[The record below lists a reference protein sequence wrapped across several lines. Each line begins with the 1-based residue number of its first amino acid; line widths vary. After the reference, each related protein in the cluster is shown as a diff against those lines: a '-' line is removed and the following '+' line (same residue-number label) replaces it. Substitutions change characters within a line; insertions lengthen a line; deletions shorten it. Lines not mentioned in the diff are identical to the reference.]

1 MKDDYLKYLLPVGG
15 LIFLVIFGKKVL
27 EKIGLVDSKDD
38 KNLESNLS
46 NKYLTAEPFLEFRK
60 KTGFKVP
67 TYVEDSLING
77 FVKRLYDSKGF
88 FNDDED
94 NVYSI
99 FRSAQSK
106 LQVSCFAYYFNQ
118 IKGRNLIE
126 YLSSFLNSSE
136 IARIN
141 EIIDKKPTNIEGFF
155 KI

>member
-136 IARIN
+136 IARIS

>member
-15 LIFLVIFGKKVL
+15 VIFLFIFGKKIL
-27 EKIGLVDSKDD
+27 EKIGLVDSKND

-46 NKYLTAEPFLEFRK
+46 NKYLTPEPFLEYRK

-77 FVKRLYDSKGF
+77 FVQRLYNSKGF

-118 IKGRNLIE
+118 IKKRNLIE
-126 YLSSFLNSSE
+126 YLSSFLNSDE
-136 IARIN
+136 IARIG
-141 EIIDKKPTNIEGFF
+141 EIIEKKPTTIDGFF

>member
-1 MKDDYLKYLLPVGG
+1 MKDEYLKYILPIGG
-15 LIFLVIFGKKVL
+15 LIFLVVFGKKIL
-27 EKIGLVDSKDD
+27 EKIGLVDSKNDKELE
-38 KNLESNLS
+38 KNLGS
-46 NKYLTAEPFLEFRK
+46 KYLTPEPFLEFRK
-60 KTGFKVP
+60 KTGFKIP

-94 NVYSI
+94 NVYQI

-118 IKGRNLIE
+118 IKGRNLVE
-126 YLSSFLNSSE
+126 YLSSFLNSDE
-136 IARIN
+136 IARIG
-141 EIIDKKPTNIEGFF
+141 EIIEKKPTTIDGFF